1 MVKNMSSAGLSL
13 SALAV
18 LHELVTKGPMT
29 PKQIRQKVTLS
40 PRSVSDALRRLT
52 VKQICRKV
60 PNLHDMRQPL
70 YCVES
75 LKVKELH
82 ISINQIRAM
91 TSIYLKMV

>member
-1 MVKNMSSAGLSL
+1 MTGLSL

-29 PKQIRQKVTLS
+29 PKQIRQEVTLS

-52 VKQICRKV
+52 SKQLCRKI
-60 PNLHDMRQPL
+60 PNLRDMRQPL

-75 LKVKELH
+75 VKVQELQ
-82 ISINQIRAM
+82 ININQIRAM
-91 TSIYLKMV
+91 TSIYLKIV

>member
-1 MVKNMSSAGLSL
+1 MSSAGLSL

-52 VKQICRKV
+52 SKQLCKKI

-70 YCVES
+70 YYIES
-75 LKVKELH
+75 VKMQELH

-91 TSIYLKMV
+91 TSVYLKIV